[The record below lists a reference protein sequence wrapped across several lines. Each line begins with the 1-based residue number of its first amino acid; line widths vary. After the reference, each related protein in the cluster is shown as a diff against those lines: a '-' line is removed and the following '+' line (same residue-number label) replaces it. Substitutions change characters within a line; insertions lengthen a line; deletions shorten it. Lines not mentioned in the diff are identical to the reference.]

1 MRATTR
7 EEIIGRRFGPYN
19 GRTRWAVF
27 LGVAALVLLAD
38 RVTKY
43 LVTTRLAVG
52 EMWNPIPLL
61 RPLFTVTHVTNTGAA
76 FGLFREYGV
85 FFAIVA
91 MVVVVSIIIFYRH
104 LPAGNSLLSVSLG
117 LQLGGALGNLVD
129 RLFLGS
135 VVDFLDFKLWP
146 VFNVADMAIVSG
158 VAILAFHLLFGGGET
173 DKTAERLD

>member
-1 MRATTR
+1 MRATAR
-7 EEIIGRRFGPYN
+7 ERIIGRRFGPDD
-19 GRTRWAVF
+19 GKTRWVVF
-27 LGVAALVLLAD
+27 FGIAALVFLAD
-38 RVTKY
+38 RISKY

-85 FFAIVA
+85 FFAVVA
-91 MVVVVSIIIFYRH
+91 VVVVVSIIAFYRH
-104 LPAGNSLLSVSLG
+104 LPPGEVLLNVSLG

-129 RLFLGS
+129 RLLLGS
-135 VVDFLDFKLWP
+135 VVDFLDFKFWP

-158 VAILAFHLLFGGGET
+158 VAMLAFHLLFGGREVE
-173 DKTAERLD
+173 KRAEEID

>member
-1 MRATTR
+1 MRATPR
-7 EEIIGRRFGPYN
+7 EEIIGQRLGP
-19 GRTRWAVF
+19 GGGKTRWGVF
-27 LGVAALVLLAD
+27 LGIAALVFLAD
-38 RVTKY
+38 RISKY

-85 FFAIVA
+85 FFAVVA
-91 MVVVVSIIIFYRH
+91 LVVVVSIVAFYRH
-104 LPAGNSLLSVSLG
+104 LPPGNVLLNVSLG

-129 RLFLGS
+129 RLLLGS

-158 VAILAFHLLFGGGET
+158 VAMLAYDLLFTGQEVE
-173 DKTAERLD
+173 KKAEELE